1 MATEEAPPQQP
12 EDGSEGLQE
21 DPNASD
27 AHASE
32 PPVPVDVLHVAEL
45 GAAVIIPAVTCATP
59 KIAIVTGV
67 ARARGIGRG
76 IVTALL
82 RRPEWCVCGADVAD
96 PELAMMSRLD
106 AEHAAERF
114 RYVKADLTKIEECR
128 RVVGS
133 ALEVFPNAK
142 CISLLVNNAGIS
154 NHVRGGTASGVES
167 EAELLE
173 DFQLVINT
181 NLTSAFFMTRACH
194 PHFVE
199 GANIINISSTRARM
213 SEPGSEAYASA
224 KAGLVGLTHSL
235 AVSYHK
241 QARVNCILPGWI
253 DTETDPESK
262 PTPEEH
268 DFHLTGRAGSPAD
281 VAQTCLFLLDQGF
294 MTGAEIVL
302 DGGVTRKMIY
312 PE

>member
-45 GAAVIIPAVTCATP
+45 GADD
-59 KIAIVTGV
+59 
-67 ARARGIGRG
+67 
-76 IVTALL
+76 
-82 RRPEWCVCGADVAD
+82 EQ
-96 PELAMMSRLD
+96 LD

-154 NHVRGGTASGVES
+154 NHVRGGTAS
-167 EAELLE
+167 
-173 DFQLVINT
+173 
-181 NLTSAFFMTRACH
+181 
-194 PHFVE
+194 
-199 GANIINISSTRARM
+199 
-213 SEPGSEAYASA
+213 
-224 KAGLVGLTHSL
+224 
-235 AVSYHK
+235 
-241 QARVNCILPGWI
+241 
-253 DTETDPESK
+253 
-262 PTPEEH
+262 
-268 DFHLTGRAGSPAD
+268 
-281 VAQTCLFLLDQGF
+281 
-294 MTGAEIVL
+294 
-302 DGGVTRKMIY
+302 
-312 PE
+312 